1 MNAIV
6 GSLTAYLPADL
17 DFMTAVR
24 FALIVAVGALILG
37 LAGHF
42 IFGKK
47 SGLNHSVSS
56 AVGIM
61 FVYALTIV
69 IYTFQPGDLSRFLSP
84 LPFISL
90 HGEYMLVFS
99 FTGSEFTAIC
109 TEVLNMVILAFLVNI
124 LDHWMPKGKTVVGW
138 YLLRFLTVVLG
149 LLAQLVVTGLLT
161 HYLPGVVVTYAPII
175 LVGILLVMVLLGL
188 VKAVL
193 GLVLT
198 VVNPIL
204 GAIYGF
210 FFASKIGRMLGRAVV
225 TTVLLSALVYLLEYF
240 QYSVIAISPEALASY
255 LPLIAGLLVI
265 WYILGHLL

>member
-1 MNAIV
+1 
-6 GSLTAYLPADL
+6 
-17 DFMTAVR
+17 
-24 FALIVAVGALILG
+24 
-37 LAGHF
+37 
-42 IFGKK
+42 
-47 SGLNHSVSS
+47 
-56 AVGIM
+56 
-61 FVYALTIV
+61 
-69 IYTFQPGDLSRFLSP
+69 
-84 LPFISL
+84 
-90 HGEYMLVFS
+90 MLVFS
-99 FTGSEFTAIC
+99 FTGSPFTAIC
-109 TEVLNMVILAFLVNI
+109 TEVLNMIILAFLVNI
-124 LDHWMPKGKTVVGW
+124 LDHWMPKGKTVFAW

-161 HYLPGVVVTYAPII
+161 HYLPGLVVTYAPII
-175 LVGILLVMVLLGL
+175 LVGILLIMILLGL
-188 VKAVL
+188 VKAAL
-193 GLVLT
+193 GVVLT